1 MLAHILSLCL
11 SLHPNNIATAF
22 PLAALPALSQLFA
35 DESGRTYCLILKR
48 FAMQQIYLAMFFLGL
63 TAINSLAAQC
73 TPLDSIPGGA
83 IIDPLPFTEAMPE
96 NGLRDTA
103 CVGQDFE
110 TVLHIAVPEVVNLGA
125 LGNLPIDSVSIV
137 GPGITGLPNG
147 FSFDCSAE
155 NCVFYPNEV
164 SCIRIFG
171 LADAGA
177 VGTYSIAVNV
187 RIHSGIFNLDRTL
200 PDPTLAPGEYL
211 LQVRDAAA
219 AACQPSNVRPL
230 AASNFSMLLS
240 PNPSH
245 DITTLSISAMQN
257 SYAKISVFDTF
268 GRVVMQQNTSLLAGE
283 NQLSLSTQHL
293 AAGYYHVLFQELD
306 GARELLST
314 KLLVLPN

>member
-1 MLAHILSLCL
+1 
-11 SLHPNNIATAF
+11 
-22 PLAALPALSQLFA
+22 
-35 DESGRTYCLILKR
+35 
-48 FAMQQIYLAMFFLGL
+48 MQQIYLAMFFLGL
-63 TAINSLAAQC
+63 TAINSLVAQC

-125 LGNLPIDSVSIV
+125 LGNLPIDSVSIL
-137 GPGITGLPNG
+137 GSGITGLPAG
-147 FSFDCSAE
+147 FSFDCSSAS
-155 NCVFYPNEV
+155 CVFYPNEV

-177 VGTYSIAVNV
+177 VGTYNIAVNV

-200 PDPTLAPGEYL
+200 PDPTLAPGEYR
-211 LQVRDAAA
+211 LQVRDADA

-240 PNPSH
+240 PNPSQGGVS
-245 DITTLSISAMQN
+245 TLRIASARN
-257 SYAKISVFDTF
+257 SWATIRIFDTF
-268 GRVVMQQNTSLLAGE
+268 GRVVMQQNTSLVAGE
-283 NQLSLSTQHL
+283 NQLPLSTQHL
-293 AAGYYHVLFQELD
+293 ATGYYQVLLQELE
-306 GARELLST
+306 GAREMLSS
-314 KLLVLPN
+314 KLLVLPY